1 MKKPSFI
8 IYHLSF
14 SVALVVSVALAA
26 FTACSSS
33 EDSIADAPNPS
44 TPDAP
49 KTYTMT
55 VTASK
60 STDDATTRALG
71 LSGNT
76 LNATWA
82 KGEKVDVY
90 TVTSGATITD
100 PSVYTKVGTL
110 TASADGATATLTGT
124 VTFSDKPRLE
134 LYYGS
139 PSWTYEGQKGTLED
153 ISANFDYA
161 MVGLASN
168 KYEIT
173 DGVITPKTSPLSFT
187 NLQAIVKFTLKDADG
202 DPISVSSLTFKK
214 TGTKY
219 FNLNHN
225 VNTGAT
231 TNDESFTVERDEA
244 ASEFF
249 VAFRPIYDFGL
260 RLETADADRDYYYER
275 TNVAFDGG
283 KYYEVTVK
291 MKQQV
296 DLSKLDHDLT
306 CINGDVI
313 TGKLVNNVKIS
324 IADGATVTL
333 SDATINGVHEE
344 DAYEWAGITCLGD
357 ATIKLEGSNKVKGF
371 NESYPGIFVP
381 ANKTLTIQGDGSL
394 DASQNGYAAGIG
406 CSAGEAGGNIMIK
419 GGNITATGCGGSGIG
434 GSMERVCG
442 NITITGGTITATGT
456 SGGNASKGGAGIG
469 GCGNI
474 TISGGNITATG
485 NGGAG
490 IGSNAYEGCG
500 NITISGG
507 TIVTRGKTGIGSGD
521 GDGAACGNITIS
533 GGTILAKGS
542 SFGAAIGSGGYGSC
556 GDILISGGNV
566 EATFDDVNSSWA
578 AGIGSGDNGHFNSII
593 INYGFTRVKATAG
606 NKVEN
611 VWPIGKG
618 NEDKGSG
625 SVTIGYMPVYG
636 MDWNGAGIATNL
648 RFDNSVY
655 KTWLLWDSTKW
666 TPEEETH

>member
-1 MKKPSFI
+1 MKKF
-8 IYHLSF
+8 LSMAAL
-14 SVALVVSVALAA
+14 ALVGAMIA
-26 FTACSSS
+26 ACSSS
-33 EDSIADAPNPS
+33 SDEIIDKQPENP
-44 TPDAP
+44 TMP
-49 KTYTMT
+49 KVYTMT

-60 STDDATTRALG
+60 ADNATTRALSLDG
-71 LSGNT
+71 TT

-124 VTFSDKPRLE
+124 VTFSGKPTLE

-161 MVGLASN
+161 MVRLTLS
-168 KYEIT
+168 KYDIT
-173 DGVITPKTSPLSFT
+173 DGVITPTTSPLSFT
-187 NLQAIVKFTLKDADG
+187 NQQAIVKFTLKDADG
-202 DPISVSSLTFKK
+202 DPISVRSLTFKK

-219 FNLNHN
+219 FNLNYN
-225 VNTGAT
+225 VNTTAT

-291 MKQQV
+291 MKQRV
-296 DLSKLDHDLT
+296 DLSKLDHNLT
-306 CINGDVI
+306 AINGDVI
-313 TGKLVNNVKIS
+313 TGTLANNVKIS

-333 SDATINGVHEE
+333 SDATINGVHVDE
-344 DAYEWAGITCLGD
+344 AYEWAGITCLGD
-357 ATIKLEGSNKVKGF
+357 ATIKLEGTNKVKGF
-371 NESYPGIFVP
+371 NKSYPGIFVP

-394 DASQNGYAAGIG
+394 DASQNGGAAGIG
-406 CSAGEAGGNIMIK
+406 CGPKEAGGNIMIE

-434 GSMERVCG
+434 GSGERVCG

-456 SGGNASKGGAGIG
+456 RDGPTSGGAGIG

-474 TISGGNITATG
+474 IISGGSITASG
-485 NGGAG
+485 DNGAG
-490 IGSNAYEGCG
+490 IGSNLYKGCG

-507 TIVTRGKTGIGSGD
+507 TIVASGDTGIGSRS
-521 GDGAACGNITIS
+521 GAETACGDITIS
-533 GGTILAKGS
+533 GGTIQAKGS
-542 SFGAAIGSGGYGSC
+542 ESGAAIGSGYLGFC

-566 EATFDDVNSSWA
+566 EATFDDVNRSYA
-578 AGIGSGDNGHFNSII
+578 AGIGSGERGYFKSINI
-593 INYGFTRVKATAG
+593 TYGITRVKATAG
-606 NKVEN
+606 KAVTN

-618 NEDKGSG
+618 NEDNGSG
-625 SVTIGYMPVYG
+625 SVTIGNMPVYG

-648 RFDNSVY
+648 RFDNSVN
-655 KTWLLWDSTKW
+655 KTWLLWDPNKW
-666 TPEEETH
+666 TP

>member
-1 MKKPSFI
+1 MKKF
-8 IYHLSF
+8 LSMAAL
-14 SVALVVSVALAA
+14 ALVGAMIA
-26 FTACSSS
+26 ACSSS
-33 EDSIADAPNPS
+33 SDEIIDKQPENP
-44 TPDAP
+44 TAP
-49 KTYTMT
+49 KVYTMT

-60 STDDATTRALG
+60 ADNATTRALSLDG
-71 LSGNT
+71 TT

-124 VTFSDKPRLE
+124 VTFSGKPTLE

-161 MVGLASN
+161 MVRLAWN

-173 DGVITPKTSPLSFT
+173 DGVITPTTSPLSFT

-202 DPISVSSLTFKK
+202 DLISVRSLTFKK

-219 FNLNHN
+219 FNLNYN
-225 VNTGAT
+225 VNTTAT
-231 TNDESFTVERDEA
+231 TNDESFTVERDDA

-291 MKQQV
+291 MKQRV
-296 DLSKLDHDLT
+296 DLSKLDHNLT
-306 CINGDVI
+306 AINGDVI
-313 TGKLVNNVKIS
+313 TGTLANNVKIS

-357 ATIKLEGSNKVKGF
+357 ATIKLEGTNKVKGF

-406 CSAGEAGGNIMIK
+406 CSAEEAGGNIVIE
-419 GGNITATGCGGSGIG
+419 GGTITATGCGGSGIG

-485 NGGAG
+485 NGCAG
-490 IGSNAYEGCG
+490 IGSNVYKGCG

-507 TIVTRGKTGIGSGD
+507 TIVASGDTGIGSGD

-542 SFGAAIGSGGYGSC
+542 YLGAAIGSGYYGSC

-566 EATFDDVNSSWA
+566 EATFDDDVVNDSWA
-578 AGIGSGDNGHFNSII
+578 AGIGSGDHGHFKSINI
-593 INYGFTRVKATAG
+593 TNGITRVKATAG
-606 NKVEN
+606 NEVEN

-625 SVTIGYMPVYG
+625 SVTIGNMPVYG

-666 TPEEETH
+666 TP